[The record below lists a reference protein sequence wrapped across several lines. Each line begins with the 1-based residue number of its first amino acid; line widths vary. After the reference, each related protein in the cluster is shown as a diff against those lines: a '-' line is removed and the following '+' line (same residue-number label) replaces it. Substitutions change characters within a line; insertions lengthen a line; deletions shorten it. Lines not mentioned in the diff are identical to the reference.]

1 MYDYSCDGTLTK
13 LKYLWQINGW
23 ILERNI
29 ENGKP
34 QQIICC
40 SRIYNLWEITE
51 AQQVTFI
58 QVKRYTMKNK
68 ETHNL
73 ISSSKKYLIK
83 GNYRDIWPQ
92 VYNDAYTYF
101 FPLKFLLG
109 L

>member
-1 MYDYSCDGTLTK
+1 MYDYSWDGTLTK
-13 LKYLWQINGW
+13 LKYLRQINGW

-34 QQIICC
+34 QQIICY
-40 SRIYNLWEITE
+40 SIIYNLWEIIE

-58 QVKRYTMKNK
+58 QVRRYTMKNK

-83 GNYRDIWPQ
+83 INYRDIWPQ
-92 VYNDAYTYF
+92 VYNDAYKYF
-101 FPLKFLLG
+101 FPSTFS
-109 L
+109 